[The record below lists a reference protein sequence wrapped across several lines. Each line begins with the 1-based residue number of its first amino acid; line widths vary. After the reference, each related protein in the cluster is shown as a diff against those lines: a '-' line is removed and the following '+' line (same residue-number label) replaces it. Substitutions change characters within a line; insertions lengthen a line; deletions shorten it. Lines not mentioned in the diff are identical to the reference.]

1 MDSTVV
7 VAVRIPESVK
17 REIEA
22 LGLKVSEFAREAM
35 IEALARK
42 KSEEALRWVEAN
54 MVPGTEVGFNSVE
67 VIRKMRETM

>member
-1 MDSTVV
+1 MGGTVV
-7 VAVRIPESVK
+7 VAVRIPERVK

-35 IEALARK
+35 MEALARK

-54 MVPGTEVGFNSVE
+54 MVQGNEVGFDSTE